1 MAQKAA
7 KEAKDVASSNG
18 KSGQVVNRPPV
29 KTGLFTVGISGVSP
43 LIVHKFSAKAKG
55 MMASKQQGKARQK
68 KAPKVP
74 QEEFLASLHVIS
86 PGKYG
91 FPASG
96 LKKAAVNACRYVDG
110 INMTFAQGAF
120 HVIGDLLPI
129 TGGKPVRVRDLV

>member
-1 MAQKAA
+1 MAISKGKVGVGA
-7 KEAKDVASSNG
+7 ENGNG
-18 KSGQVVNRPPV
+18 KGQLVANPAV

-74 QEEFLASLHVIS
+74 HEEFMASLHVIS

-129 TGGKPVRVRDLV
+129 TGG